1 MFYFF
6 EIRCLFRNWSIDL
19 RKKPIHLSVS
29 AQYSVK
35 STLHLQNVSYWFDS
49 LNYASWPHSLR
60 ELGVRTTAQEV
71 KTHLLH
77 GTDKVGVA
85 LLSLS
90 PFFPSHFV
98 TRHAARYSIYRPLES
113 SAVLFSGNPLWRL
126 FMRADDSITWTDLAG
141 EGYGSG
147 TGGRRFSSY
156 RIKGSIAYKV
166 KSTELRRS
174 LCTWLWEIGFCCCL
188 TSLPGPA
195 WLLLNKICKDFF
207 SALYFPDGLK
217 LA

>member
-6 EIRCLFRNWSIDL
+6 EIRCLFRNWSIGL
-19 RKKPIHLSVS
+19 RKKPIRLSVS

-35 STLHLQNVSYWFDS
+35 STLHLQNVSYWFNS

-98 TRHAARYSIYRPLES
+98 TRRAARYSLVLSNRVLCSSLLGESIVAAFYAGWWFNHLNWSCWWGLWFWDWRPE
-113 SAVLFSGNPLWRL
+113 VQ
-126 FMRADDSITWTDLAG
+126 
-141 EGYGSG
+141 
-147 TGGRRFSSY
+147 
-156 RIKGSIAYKV
+156 
-166 KSTELRRS
+166 
-174 LCTWLWEIGFCCCL
+174 
-188 TSLPGPA
+188 
-195 WLLLNKICKDFF
+195 
-207 SALYFPDGLK
+207 
-217 LA
+217 